1 VVNKFIINS
10 TAPVRISLCNGGDTD
25 YYIKKMGWGNIINAT
40 LSTHGYRC
48 LVEPKNQE
56 FINYTYIN
64 NFSKTNVNYKITN
77 LNTKEDNLKLITTT
91 IKIISPNFKGNLT
104 IITNVPER
112 SGLGGSS
119 SLLVALIKSLMKM
132 NGKLLIPEEIA
143 EISYKIERE
152 ILGIGGGYQD
162 QWAAAFGGGVNYLE
176 FRKNNVFLEPL
187 WLHEDLMNWLEKHIL
202 LFYLE
207 PRLGDSG
214 TQHKEQEKNFQNDK
228 DKLNTMLKRRENVL
242 KTRDA
247 LLNGNIYKFANL
259 IRKEHYHK
267 NSIDPKTTT
276 SKSGFIYQEALDN
289 GAIAGKISGAGRGG
303 CAIFITEIKNRQKI
317 IERLKKFGAIHIP
330 IKLQRLHQM
339 GE

>member
-1 VVNKFIINS
+1 
-10 TAPVRISLCNGGDTD
+10 
-25 YYIKKMGWGNIINAT
+25 MGWGNIINAT

-64 NFSKTNVNYKITN
+64 NFSKTNVNYKITD
-77 LNTKEDNLKLITTT
+77 LNTKDDNLKLITTT

-104 IITNVPER
+104 IIT
-112 SGLGGSS
+112 
-119 SLLVALIKSLMKM
+119 
-132 NGKLLIPEEIA
+132 PEENA
-143 EISYKIERE
+143 ELSYKIERK

-247 LLNGNIYKFANL
+247 LLNGNIYKFADL

-317 IERLKKFGAIHIP
+317 IERLKKFGAIHMP